1 MNLAMGMPTP
11 EGADAAMPN
20 LPEAMAGIN
29 PRKSIQLK
37 QCPKLQ
43 NFSEA
48 MQAGMAMAQ
57 QMMQE
62 NPEAVEQMRQMMGGM
77 MGGPNP
83 SSKQAILYL
92 FVLNTP

>member
-1 MNLAMGMPTP
+1 
-11 EGADAAMPN
+11 
-20 LPEAMAGIN
+20 
-29 PRKSIQLK
+29 
-37 QCPKLQ
+37 
-43 NFSEA
+43 

-83 SSKQAILYL
+83 SSKQAI
-92 FVLNTP
+92 

>member
-1 MNLAMGMPTP
+1 
-11 EGADAAMPN
+11 
-20 LPEAMAGIN
+20 
-29 PRKSIQLK
+29 
-37 QCPKLQ
+37 
-43 NFSEA
+43 

>member
-1 MNLAMGMPTP
+1 MPLCQTSQKLWL
-11 EGADAAMPN
+11 ES
-20 LPEAMAGIN
+20 IHVSRSN
-29 PRKSIQLK
+29 PSESKLK
-37 QCPKLQ
+37 
-43 NFSEA
+43 NISET

-83 SSKQAILYL
+83 SSK
-92 FVLNTP
+92 

>member
-1 MNLAMGMPTP
+1 MPLCQTSQKLWL
-11 EGADAAMPN
+11 ES
-20 LPEAMAGIN
+20 IHVSRSN
-29 PRKSIQLK
+29 PSESKLK
-37 QCPKLQ
+37 
-43 NFSEA
+43 NISEA

-83 SSKQAILYL
+83 SSK
-92 FVLNTP
+92 